1 MGNNRSNNVI
11 GLGFIV
17 GLGVFIDLI
26 LLSTTRAFWR
36 EVIHEIIMEL
46 QAETGLAAD
55 IILTLLDGVMA
66 VLIIGGVGFV
76 VAGAIVSAVAAA
88 HARR

>member
-26 LLSTTRAFWR
+26 ILSTTRAFWG

-55 IILTLLDGVMA
+55 IVLTLLDGVMA